1 MLDIVRNL
9 VSSIFGKIL
18 LAVMVLSFALW
29 GVGDI
34 LTSGNSQLAAKVG
47 KEKITLDEFYN
58 EFQNTVK
65 NYNQISQ
72 SNLSLKE
79 AYNIQ
84 LHSVLLNDLIYSK
97 MINNYA
103 KNNEIFLS
111 DQSLKIIITNLPQ
124 FKNDDGRFSE
134 VKYKNY
140 ILNNFPNE
148 QLFLN
153 QVEDTIYQGMLFEN
167 FNLNSFLN
175 ESLVDTL
182 YNYEGEKRSISYFL
196 LEDKDVSI
204 NKSDELIREYY
215 NENSENYIVNEKTIV
230 DYIEINLENYK
241 NLDIVNESQIINY
254 YQDNIDQYSIEET
267 RDIEFVRFDNEIDA
281 QNFYNLYSSNDDE
294 KILEFIKKKEIT
306 INKINE
312 FNGDSFPESL
322 KESIFNLTLLEV
334 SPPLK
339 YEELGYYI
347 FKINSVNDA
356 QTAEIDDVKDEIKN
370 YLASEDAYLEFDETI
385 NIADE
390 MLINDYSF
398 EDISESLQNISI
410 NKSIN
415 LEDLLT
421 KFDNENNVK
430 FKDKPTGYISD
441 IIMNQNKAFIF
452 TIKER
457 EKAYI
462 PDLEQVLSKV
472 TNDYESNEIYLKQNS
487 IADKI
492 LIELQFKDFD
502 NFQNYSKKKNFDLK
516 TNENIGR
523 DNIELTNNTV
533 INIFE
538 LNADNVFKVVLE
550 NGRVGIGY
558 LNKIIKPK
566 DYISDNFYQSV
577 KNNIQTN
584 YNNSIQSIIGNEI
597 INNTSYEIYSQNIDK
612 LFM

>member
-103 KNNEIFLS
+103 KNNEIFIN
-111 DQSLKIIITNLPQ
+111 DESLKLIITDLPQ

-134 VKYKNY
+134 VKYKSY

-153 QVEDTIYQGMLFEN
+153 QVENTIYQGMLFEN

-175 ESLVDTL
+175 KSLVDTL

-254 YQDNIDQYSIEET
+254 YQNNIDQYSTEET

-294 KILEFIKKKEIT
+294 KISEFINKSEIK

-312 FNGDSFPESL
+312 FNGDSFPENL
-322 KESIFNLTLLEV
+322 KESIFSLTLLEV

-356 QTAEIDDVKDEIKN
+356 QTAELDDVKDEIKN

-398 EDISESLQNISI
+398 EDISESLLNINI
-410 NKSIN
+410 NKSLN

-421 KFDNENNVK
+421 KFDNENNVR
-430 FKDKPTGYISD
+430 FKDKPTGYISE

-452 TIKER
+452 TIKDR
-457 EKAYI
+457 KKAYI

-472 TNDYESNEIYLKQNS
+472 TNDYENNEIIIKQNS

-502 NFQNYSKKKNFDLK
+502 NFQNYSRKNNFDLK
-516 TNENIGR
+516 TNDNIGR

-533 INIFE
+533 IDIFK
-538 LNADNVFKVVLE
+538 LNADNVFKVELE

-558 LNKIIKPK
+558 LNKIIKPD

-597 INNTSYEIYSQNIDK
+597 INNTSYEIFSQNIDK

>member
-153 QVEDTIYQGMLFEN
+153 QVENTIYQGMLFEN

-196 LEDKDVSI
+196 LEDNDVSI

-294 KILEFIKKKEIT
+294 KILEFIKKKEIN

-538 LNADNVFKVVLE
+538 LNADNVFKVELE

-558 LNKIIKPK
+558 LNNIIKPK

-597 INNTSYEIYSQNIDK
+597 INNTSYEIYSQNIDR

>member
-153 QVEDTIYQGMLFEN
+153 QVENTIYQGMLFEN

-175 ESLVDTL
+175 ESLVNTL

-196 LEDKDVSI
+196 LDDNDVSI
-204 NKSDELIREYY
+204 NISDELISEYY

-241 NLDIVNESQIINY
+241 NLDTVNESQIINY

-294 KILEFIKKKEIT
+294 KILEFIKKKEIN

-347 FKINSVNDA
+347 FKINSVNNA
-356 QTAEIDDVKDEIKN
+356 QTAEIDEVKDEIKN

-538 LNADNVFKVVLE
+538 LNADNVFKVELE

-558 LNKIIKPK
+558 LNNIIKPK

-597 INNTSYEIYSQNIDK
+597 INNTSYEIYSQNIDR

>member
-65 NYNQISQ
+65 NYNKISQ

-97 MINNYA
+97 MINSYA
-103 KNNEIFLS
+103 KNNEIFIN
-111 DQSLKIIITNLPQ
+111 DESLKLIITDLPQ
-124 FKNDDGRFSE
+124 FKNDDGQFSE
-134 VKYKNY
+134 VKYKSY

-153 QVEDTIYQGMLFEN
+153 QVENTIYQGMLFEN
-167 FNLNSFLN
+167 FNLNSYLN

-196 LEDKDVSI
+196 LKDNDVSI

-215 NENSENYIVNEKTIV
+215 NENSENYTVKEKTIV

-254 YQDNIDQYSIEET
+254 YQNNIDQYSIEET
-267 RDIEFVRFDNEIDA
+267 RDIEFVRFENEIDA
-281 QNFYNLYSSNDDE
+281 QNFYNLYSTNDDE
-294 KILEFIKKKEIT
+294 KISEFINKSEIK

-322 KESIFNLTLLEV
+322 KESIFSLPLLEV

-347 FKINSVNDA
+347 FKINSINDA

-398 EDISESLQNISI
+398 EDISEGLQNINI
-410 NKSIN
+410 KKSID

-421 KFDNENNVK
+421 KFDNENNVR
-430 FKDKPTGYISD
+430 FKDKPTGYISE

-452 TIKER
+452 TIKVR

-462 PDLEQVLSKV
+462 PDLEQVLSMV
-472 TNDYESNEIYLKQNS
+472 TNDYENNEIIIKQHS

-502 NFQNYSKKKNFDLK
+502 NFQNYSKKNSFDLK

-538 LNADNVFKVVLE
+538 LNADNVFKVELE
-550 NGRVGIGY
+550 NGQVGIGY
-558 LNKIIKPK
+558 LNKIIKPD

-584 YNNSIQSIIGNEI
+584 YNNSLQSIIGNEI
-597 INNTSYEIYSQNIDK
+597 INNTSYEIFSQNIDK